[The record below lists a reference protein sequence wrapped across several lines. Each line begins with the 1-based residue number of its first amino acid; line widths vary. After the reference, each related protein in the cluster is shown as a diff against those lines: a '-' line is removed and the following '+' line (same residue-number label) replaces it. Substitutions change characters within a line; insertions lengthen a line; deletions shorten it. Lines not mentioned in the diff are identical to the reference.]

1 MKTKREERKKD
12 WKKSLKRDKYLIIMI
27 LPVIIYYL
35 VFCYF
40 PMTGL
45 WMAFTQYRIG
55 SGLKGLYLSEFVG
68 LKWFQQ
74 FFSSVYV

>member
-1 MKTKREERKKD
+1 MKTKREERKKY
-12 WKKSLKRDKYLIIMI
+12 WKKSLKRDKYLILMI

-45 WMAFTQYRIG
+45 WMAFTQY
-55 SGLKGLYLSEFVG
+55 LS
-68 LKWFQQ
+68 LIHI
-74 FFSSVYV
+74 